1 MRWFIEASWNESGMG
16 SDKFIELEAGVDSW
30 FKTAYFVVALL
41 AVLAILTADTAWSI
55 KLTALGALLL
65 FFCFFSWQMYHHK
78 AIRQLR
84 IYSNGTVTLISRT
97 RQEFPGILENNN
109 WTTRWISI
117 VPVGRFDRWRTQR
130 LLVCASRNNASVYRQ
145 LLKRLR
151 LDSVN
156 HPRGGILGP
165 E

>member
-1 MRWFIEASWNESGMG
+1 MR
-16 SDKFIELEAGVDSW
+16 SDKFIEVEAGVDSW

-55 KLTALGALLL
+55 KLIALGTLFL
-65 FFCFFSWQMYHHK
+65 FFCFFSWQMYHQN
-78 AIRQLR
+78 AVRQLR

-130 LLVCASRNNASVYRQ
+130 LLVCASRNNSSDYRQ

-151 LDSVN
+151 LGSVN
-156 HPRGGILGP
+156 HPRDGILGSG
-165 E
+165 